1 MKTTFGHL
9 EELEEVRLIPASE
22 ADKKEIEKCFESEI
36 EVSYDTESLR
46 VYTEHGIYIADL
58 VEHR

>member
-1 MKTTFGHL
+1 MTKTFGHL

-36 EVSYDTESLR
+36 EVSYDTELLR
-46 VYTEHGIYIADL
+46 VYTENGIYIADL